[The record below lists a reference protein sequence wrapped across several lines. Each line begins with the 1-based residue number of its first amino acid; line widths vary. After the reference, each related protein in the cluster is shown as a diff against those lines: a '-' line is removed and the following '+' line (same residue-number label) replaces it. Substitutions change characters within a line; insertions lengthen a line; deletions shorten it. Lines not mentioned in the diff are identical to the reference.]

1 MCSEWPTCFC
11 LLPTPNSTA
20 IQKMFLAI
28 HLSLSKNVQVF
39 IEIIPLSLTNTSV
52 LYMIQLNS
60 IITKSTMDINR
71 FQLILTKRKKKAAPN
86 IWKLLDTDS

>member
-11 LLPTPNSTA
+11 LLPNPNSTA

-39 IEIIPLSLTNTSV
+39 IEIIPLSLTNTCFI
-52 LYMIQLNS
+52 YDPIKFYNY
-60 IITKSTMDINR
+60 
-71 FQLILTKRKKKAAPN
+71 KKHNGYKQVS
-86 IWKLLDTDS
+86 TDSY